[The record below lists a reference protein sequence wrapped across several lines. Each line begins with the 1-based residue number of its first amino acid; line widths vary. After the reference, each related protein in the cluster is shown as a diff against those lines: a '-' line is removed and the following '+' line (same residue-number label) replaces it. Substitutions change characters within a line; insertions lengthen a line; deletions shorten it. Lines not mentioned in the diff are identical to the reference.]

1 MTPRHTQ
8 FDAAIAR
15 AAEETLEGLTEVQRV
30 HFALKLMLDVTSPDA
45 VPALNWAAGRVLS
58 QSFPPIFL
66 CVELY
71 HKFSENV
78 IGRKS

>member
-45 VPALNWAAGRVLS
+45 VPALNWAAGRVGEHANI
-58 QSFPPIFL
+58 QMRESFERE
-66 CVELY
+66 C
-71 HKFSENV
+71 
-78 IGRKS
+78 G